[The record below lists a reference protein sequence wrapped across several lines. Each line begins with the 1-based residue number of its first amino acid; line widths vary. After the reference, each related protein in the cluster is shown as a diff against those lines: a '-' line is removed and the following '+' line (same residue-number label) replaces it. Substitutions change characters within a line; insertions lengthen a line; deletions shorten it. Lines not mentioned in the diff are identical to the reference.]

1 MWAQQTVASPSL
13 RSLDFLRGI
22 WIGHNNAR
30 PAESIEFHWDNR
42 QGAQLLVGR
51 SGFTPDPSCPWCAAQ
66 AALVAKYDPT
76 ANQVRMHLV
85 DRSEHVMD
93 FHLVYSDGR
102 AAQFVTNVAA
112 GMPTYRLTYRLVKPA
127 VLSSTLEAA
136 KPGRANAFA
145 PIVHASYDRR

>member
-1 MWAQQTVASPSL
+1 
-13 RSLDFLRGI
+13 
-22 WIGHNNAR
+22 
-30 PAESIEFHWDNR
+30 
-42 QGAQLLVGR
+42 
-51 SGFTPDPSCPWCAAQ
+51 
-66 AALVAKYDPT
+66 
-76 ANQVRMHLV
+76 
-85 DRSEHVMD
+85 MD